1 MAYRRYW
8 RFRGGKWYGGIAT
21 ADVVGCNLRCGVCW
35 AWRFAF
41 RSDAGRLLAP
51 SEVAER
57 LAEIARRNGYKY
69 ARISGGEPTIAPRHL
84 LAALEEVPRDLTFIL
99 ETNGILI
106 DDAYARRLAGF
117 PNLAVRVSIKGASP
131 EEFER
136 ITLADGRYFHRQL
149 DAIRALVDAGF
160 RPCEEVYPAAMLG
173 LSPEGAEGRLAAELA
188 KIDVE
193 LAQCIDDSVPPR
205 GGADE
210 GEAAEAREGV
220 EGIPP
225 ALAHRYPYGAG
236 EVAGQAD
243 AYAEEEASH
252 DDAGHE
258 ERLDPEVRR
267 YSRDQVRGVEQ
278 YSAEPYG
285 KSETHEQ
292 EAVLEGH
299 DPHQRIRIA
308 EIPELQRYGQRGAGQ
323 NAQRKRGQLA
333 QHAVVIEAEPQYY
346 QRNHKRDG

>member
-1 MAYRRYW
+1 MAVYDPLKLAEAVERGAVEDRGGVAYRRYW

-41 RSDAGRLLAP
+41 RSDAGRLLPP

-84 LAALEEVPRDLTFIL
+84 LAVLEEVPRDLTFIL

-193 LAQCIDDSVPPR
+193 LAQCIDVEYVILYPHVVELMRARRLKPARAVAPDGVPR
-205 GGADE
+205 SM
-210 GEAAEAREGV
+210 
-220 EGIPP
+220 I
-225 ALAHRYPYGAG
+225 
-236 EVAGQAD
+236 
-243 AYAEEEASH
+243 
-252 DDAGHE
+252 
-258 ERLDPEVRR
+258 
-267 YSRDQVRGVEQ
+267 
-278 YSAEPYG
+278 
-285 KSETHEQ
+285 
-292 EAVLEGH
+292 
-299 DPHQRIRIA
+299 
-308 EIPELQRYGQRGAGQ
+308 
-323 NAQRKRGQLA
+323 
-333 QHAVVIEAEPQYY
+333 
-346 QRNHKRDG
+346 